1 MPHEAFTLVDVVRS
15 SDTENEK
22 LTALTYLGDTLYIGT
37 ASGRLQ
43 QYRVTSSRSASFT
56 SEYAATRERTMDVG
70 SSRQPVTQLEA
81 VPDIGLL
88 IALCDGCISLHR
100 LANLDRTPSGVLD
113 SKHAVAFS
121 VNSRGRKLC
130 IATNKKR
137 LKLYEWVDGKF
148 APMRSHPELDIP
160 DVPRSIAYYGPRICL
175 GYQRE
180 YNVLFEDTG
189 EVREIGQSMGRE
201 TRSYIK
207 LLPGDSLVVVCAND
221 TGVVINGATGDPS
234 VLATMSGGRAN
245 NSSGGGGSGSAGAA
259 GIAIL
264 QFRHKPLAIGYCF
277 PYIVSVGDGLSTGGA
292 NASKVEVHSGR
303 GGKDELVQVLSLPAG
318 SGAVVALADG
328 RVGATSKMDVDAID
342 STLRGRNPVY
352 VAFGNPG
359 RVMRLQPV
367 PVDKQVEDMVRQF
380 FISSAVDLICST
392 CPSEPPS
399 LLSNRLTRLN
409 IDAGRVLFLGLHFE
423 QAFAFLTA
431 STVDPREV
439 LQMFP
444 DLLIGAT
451 TLLLQPSIEKDL
463 ERARG
468 KVAEGAAVSSVKQ
481 QQQQQRYIEDSFDD
495 LDIDNVGVGGGGEE
509 VNGSSSSS
517 SSSGRYAPYPSR
529 FFSVSLTQGIASGFK
544 QPSEA
549 ASESADAVGTSIATM
564 MASAQSGDRNRGV
577 GGGGLETNVAGEFG
591 FHSIPGRIVST
602 GVADIASIVKGQLT
616 SYATRMQG
624 AHGVHG
630 ADDESAPNADLRL
643 NVSSASTTTT
653 TSTSFSSATL
663 LSSSSRT
670 VLEKERVVA
679 AYSGLLP
686 FLLSRRKAVQSAL
699 QKARLGN
706 GGFSSS
712 SNYSSSGAIGSETDG
727 GHARSL
733 PPHTVQIVRGKGG
746 VKKFSSIS
754 SAYSASTL
762 TVSELLTLASVVDGA
777 LLRLFAALEMPIEV
791 DRQLLCSDSKL
802 DAEDSVSFLTSQAR
816 FRSLALFH
824 AGRGSNLRDALGLW
838 RSIGTD
844 SVSEREDVFTLN
856 KSSSNLTLPTMIRM
870 RSKQVLTSSNRNRSS
885 EDEDTGESEL
895 SEVID
900 DALGDLTVVFT
911 HPAFSEAYSVLPNDV
926 TKAPSP
932 SIASAAAAAVSVAS
946 SSSSSSSS
954 ISSINS
960 LDEGI
965 SSTSGRFDT
974 TSISLL
980 AVSFACIA
988 LGIRPDGV
996 ADTIASL
1003 RSCSDLP
1010 LVFEYSTWLL
1020 TSPHPKPRQ
1029 AMAIFTHRHNK
1040 SKSSTNS
1047 SSTSSASS
1055 QTISED
1061 AVLEF
1066 LSAPKFSDISRR
1078 SPGLSASRMYL
1089 EHLVYRCA
1097 RTDERYHTRLGREYI
1112 SSVIK
1117 LRGSDDEALSSSTG
1131 SASSAS
1137 MSTLLSIRGSANTR
1151 PAPGSEGG
1159 LLGAL
1164 RARLLFLLQN
1174 SNSYDSRELLAL
1186 IRDST
1191 LFEERVILCGRNGL
1205 HRQALSLL
1213 INELADADR
1222 AVTYCDLIVKSR
1234 GGANGSAA
1242 VNASSSSSL
1251 SALASSSS
1259 SSSLSVSSSSSSG
1272 GGGGGGGNDNVEGDP
1287 FLSLL
1292 RLYLDAHSQ
1301 HLQANSA
1308 AKANRS
1314 QPSTTQTDVTNSS
1327 SSSSSSTTTS
1337 VYLTRSLGILSKH
1350 ANSLDALLT
1359 AKLLPSDLPL
1369 FKVLDYLSQVVP
1381 ASSHS
1386 VREAAIVK
1394 NLYNYRY
1401 LEVND
1406 TLISS
1411 QDRST
1416 TITRSTCCHV
1426 CDKRIGDNVFAT
1438 LPDSRPV
1445 HFHCSRDLSTFS
1457 SASTVVGGGMIGG
1470 QQVIGNNSSSSTTS
1484 GVGGLSR
1491 LLHVYDDS
1499 LARKDDGLLSPLP
1512 GEAFTVS
1519 APILQVDNTNNNDT
1533 GHHGMLLDVTQ
1544 FVTVK
1549 GGGGGGG
1556 RR

>member
-15 SDTENEK
+15 SDTEGEK
-22 LTALTYLGDTLYIGT
+22 LTALTYLGETLYIGT

-43 QYRVTSSRSASFT
+43 QYRVTSSRSANFT
-56 SEYAATRERTMDVG
+56 SEYASTRERTMDVG
-70 SSRQPVTQLEA
+70 SSRQPVTQIEA

-160 DVPRSIAYYGPRICL
+160 DVPRSLAYYGPRICL

-207 LLPGDSLVVVCAND
+207 LLPGDALVVVCAND
-221 TGVVINGATGDPS
+221 TGVVINGSTGDPS

-245 NSSGGGGSGSAGAA
+245 SSTGAGAA

-277 PYIVSVGDGLSTGGA
+277 PYVVSVGDGQA
-292 NASKVEVHSGR
+292 NSGVNGSKVEVHSGR
-303 GGKDELVQVLSLPAG
+303 GGKDELVQVLPLPAG
-318 SGAVVALADG
+318 SGSVVALADG
-328 RVGATSKMDVDAID
+328 RVGATSKMDVDAMD
-342 STLRGRNPVY
+342 STSRGRNPVY
-352 VAFGNPG
+352 IAFGNPG

-367 PVDKQVEDMVRQF
+367 PVDKQVEDMLRQF

-392 CPSEPPS
+392 CPADPPS
-399 LLSNRLTRLN
+399 LLANRLSRLN
-409 IDAGRVLFLGLHFE
+409 VDAGRVLFLGLHFE
-423 QAFAFLTA
+423 QAYSFLTA

-451 TLLLQPSIEKDL
+451 TLLLQPSSEKDIQAAAGRRDG
-463 ERARG
+463 E
-468 KVAEGAAVSSVKQ
+468 VASVAGSFSKQ
-481 QQQQQRYIEDSFDD
+481 QQQQKYIEDSFDD
-495 LDIDNVGVGGGGEE
+495 LDVDEGVGEE
-509 VNGSSSSS
+509 GVRSSSTLSNS
-517 SSSGRYAPYPSR
+517 RYAPYPSR
-529 FFSVSLTQGIASGFK
+529 YFSVSLTQGIASGFK

-549 ASESADAVGTSIATM
+549 ASEAADAVGTSIATM
-564 MASAQSGDRNRGV
+564 MASAQSGDRNRGGV
-577 GGGGLETNVAGEFG
+577 SGGVSENGAAGGEFG
-591 FHSIPGRIVST
+591 FNSIPGRIVTT
-602 GVADIASIVKGQLT
+602 GVADIAFIVKGQFA
-616 SYATRMQG
+616 SYVTRMQG
-624 AHGVHG
+624 AHSSGG
-630 ADDESAPNADLRL
+630 DDETASNADLRI
-643 NVSSASTTTT
+643 NAATNITTASMNSS
-653 TSTSFSSATL
+653 STSRISI
-663 LSSSSRT
+663 
-670 VLEKERVVA
+670 EKDRVIA

-699 QKARLGN
+699 IKSRMGSGVAY
-706 GGFSSS
+706 S
-712 SNYSSSGAIGSETDG
+712 SNTLGLESESGLT
-727 GHARSL
+727 RSL
-733 PPHTVQIVRGKGG
+733 PGHTVQIVRGKGG

-762 TVSELLTLASVVDGA
+762 TLSELITLASVVDGA

-791 DRQLLCSDSKL
+791 DRLLLCRTSML
-802 DAEDSVSFLTSQAR
+802 DAEDTVLFLKSQGR
-816 FRSLALFH
+816 FRSLALFFA
-824 AGRGSNLRDALGLW
+824 AGRGGGGNLRDALGLW
-838 RSIGTD
+838 RSLGTD
-844 SVSEREDVFTLN
+844 SLVEREDVFTLSTSN
-856 KSSSNLTLPTMIRM
+856 GGSSVSSKGGSTLNLSTLIRM
-870 RSKQVLTSSNRNRSS
+870 RSKAVLSSSSRNRNSD
-885 EDEDTGESEL
+885 DEDSGEIEVSD
-895 SEVID
+895 VID
-900 DALGDLTVVFT
+900 DALGDLSVVFS
-911 HPAFSEAYSVLPNDV
+911 HPAFSEANSVLPSDV
-926 TKAPSP
+926 SKAPSP
-932 SIASAAAAAVSVAS
+932 SIASAASAAVSIAS
-946 SSSSSSSS
+946 SY
-954 ISSINS
+954 
-960 LDEGI
+960 
-965 SSTSGRFDT
+965 STSNNSKNMELSSLSVGGEGGGGGVEDGRDS
-974 TSISLL
+974 TSTSLL
-980 AVSFACIA
+980 AVSFACLA
-988 LGIRPDGV
+988 LGIKPDGV
-996 ADTIASL
+996 ADTIATL
-1003 RSCSDLP
+1003 RGCSDLP
-1010 LVFEYSTWLL
+1010 LVFEFSTWLL
-1020 TSPHPKPRQ
+1020 MSPYPKPRQ
-1029 AMAIFTHRHNK
+1029 AMAIFTHRHTSHSNINK
-1040 SKSSTNS
+1040 RSSISGNNVSKSSES
-1047 SSTSSASS
+1047 VP
-1055 QTISED
+1055 ED

-1066 LSAPKFSDISRR
+1066 LSAQKFSDISRR

-1112 SSVIK
+1112 SNVMK
-1117 LRGSDDEALSSSTG
+1117 LRGSDDDTLSSATG
-1131 SASSAS
+1131 SAS
-1137 MSTLLSIRGSANTR
+1137 MSTLLSLRGSANTR

-1174 SNSYDSRELLAL
+1174 SNMYDSRELLAL

-1191 LFEERVILCGRNGL
+1191 LYEERVILCGRNGF

-1213 INELADADR
+1213 INELADPDR

-1234 GGANGSAA
+1234 GVNSSVTGAINSSSLMSAF
-1242 VNASSSSSL
+1242 ASSSSTS
-1251 SALASSSS
+1251 SNSSSS
-1259 SSSLSVSSSSSSG
+1259 SSSTSSTMSNG
-1272 GGGGGGGNDNVEGDP
+1272 GGSESVEGDP

-1301 HLQANSA
+1301 HVQANIAS
-1308 AKANRS
+1308 KANRS
-1314 QPSTTQTDVTNSS
+1314 QASTASTATDTSSNSS
-1327 SSSSSSTTTS
+1327 SSSSSSSSS

-1381 ASSHS
+1381 ASTHS
-1386 VREAAIVK
+1386 VRESAIVK

-1406 TLISS
+1406 SLISS

-1416 TITRSTCCHV
+1416 TVTRSTCCHI

-1438 LPDSRPV
+1438 LPDLRPV
-1445 HFHCSRDLSTFS
+1445 HFHCSRDLSAFS
-1457 SASTVVGGGMIGG
+1457 L
-1470 QQVIGNNSSSSTTS
+1470 SSSSSLNGGGRSTGQ
-1484 GVGGLSR
+1484 GVGNLTNNGASDPGLSR
-1491 LLHVYDDS
+1491 LHVYDDS
-1499 LARKDDGLLSPLP
+1499 IAKRDDGLLSPLP
-1512 GEAFTVS
+1512 AETFAASTASTVT
-1519 APILQVDNTNNNDT
+1519 PTLQFDVNN
-1533 GHHGMLLDVTQ
+1533 HSLLLDVNQ
-1544 FVTVK
+1544 YVTVK
-1549 GGGGGGG
+1549 SGGGGAV